1 MLCIVFMEGF
11 SYVRLL
17 GEIPG
22 QWLLIMKLCFAV
34 TDCVLGT
41 CYFTHQSKGAV
52 GEVAP
57 VPAGP
62 TTEYENRRRA
72 QAGGLAAA
80 GLGERGQVSL

>member
-1 MLCIVFMEGF
+1 M
-11 SYVRLL
+11 RLL

-62 TTEYENRRRA
+62 TTEYETG
-72 QAGGLAAA
+72 GGLKQE
-80 GLGERGQVSL
+80 GSLQLGWGSGARSASEQ